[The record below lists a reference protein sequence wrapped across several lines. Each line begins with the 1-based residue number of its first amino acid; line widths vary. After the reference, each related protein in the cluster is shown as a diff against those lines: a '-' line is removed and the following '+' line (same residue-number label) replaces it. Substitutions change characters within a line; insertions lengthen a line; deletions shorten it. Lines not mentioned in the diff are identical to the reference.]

1 MRRTTSPALMPR
13 KQYLTLVL
21 LTISTHLFAQGDVP
35 YNVKIQ
41 FMDEYISASSA
52 SWNKV
57 NKEYL
62 VCFNHQSHFKK
73 ATYSD
78 NGIRMFVETKLM
90 SLAEAPQAV
99 GQAVKRRYRSYMI
112 DDIWKTET
120 SGEVIYK
127 LLIRKEDKIYSIEFF
142 QTGKQKSKTR
152 IYQQRT

>member
-1 MRRTTSPALMPR
+1 MPR

-57 NKEYL
+57 NTEYL
-62 VCFNHQSHFKK
+62 VSFNHQSHFKK
-73 ATYSD
+73 ASYAS
-78 NGIRMFVETKLM
+78 NGTRMFLETKLM

-99 GQAVKRRYRSYMI
+99 GQAIKRRYRSYMI

-120 SGEVIYK
+120 SDDVIYK
-127 LLIRKEDKIYSIEFF
+127 LLIRKEDKIYSVEFF

-152 IYQQRT
+152 ICQQRT